1 MAGWFVV
8 DVADSPAV
16 AHAKGG
22 VSVTFDKRGARFP
35 DQGIQIRAIEPGQPS
50 GLYHSE
56 SLQEDFLVL
65 GGECIAILDGEE
77 HRLGQW
83 SFLHCPAGTDHV
95 FVGAGDG
102 PCWILMAGPR
112 RPGKTIHYP
121 VCEAAARH
129 GASVAEATDD
139 PVEAYAKAGWGDD
152 APAELP
158 WPPA

>member
-16 AHAKGG
+16 ARAHGA
-22 VSVTFDKRGARFP
+22 VTVPFDRGGARFP
-35 DQGIQIRAIEPGQPS
+35 DHGICIRALQPGQPS
-50 GLYHSE
+50 GLYHAE

-65 GGECIAILDGEE
+65 GGECLAILDGEE
-77 HRLGQW
+77 QRLGQW
-83 SFLHCPAGTDHV
+83 SFLHCPAGTAHV

-112 RPGKTIHYP
+112 RPGKAIHYP
-121 VCEAAARH
+121 VSELAARH
-129 GASVAEATDD
+129 GASVAQATDD
-139 PVEAYAKAGWGDD
+139 PVEAYARAGWGDA